1 MLCLLSY
8 LLVCLLRVLSQYD
21 TLFGTWLTVIGRLA
35 VQERAA
41 VVGFAWGRSRLPAAA
56 AAAAITF
63 NIDASAGGD
72 DFIPTSSTCDFRFV
86 HAALLCGLLA
96 SACCR

>member
-1 MLCLLSY
+1 LIERS
-8 LLVCLLRVLSQYD
+8 V
-21 TLFGTWLTVIGRLA
+21 A

-56 AAAAITF
+56 AATAISF
-63 NIDASAGGD
+63 NIDAAHGGD

-86 HAALLCGLLA
+86 HMLHCAAEIAAICLLSLTACALQAASPTVLL
-96 SACCR
+96 